1 MLKISEYIKGLT
13 SVKFRNERSLSD
25 SEIEIAK
32 FLGIK
37 KFAKVKIVD
46 ITKEDFKAVLNDEA
60 VKLLDR
66 FGFINTKTNA
76 ITLGNR
82 IFFFKSTDE
91 RKTIA
96 HELVHIYQ
104 YEKLGIDGFVQAYLD
119 EFNTNEKSKK
129 ISMEVTAYKFAKEF
143 KANGYSFK
151 NIDQDRH
158 KFISDTD

>member
-1 MLKISEYIKGLT
+1 M
-13 SVKFRNERSLSD
+13 
-25 SEIEIAK
+25 
-32 FLGIK
+32 
-37 KFAKVKIVD
+37 
-46 ITKEDFKAVLNDEA
+46 
-60 VKLLDR
+60 
-66 FGFINTKTNA
+66 
-76 ITLGNR
+76 
-82 IFFFKSTDE
+82 
-91 RKTIA
+91 
-96 HELVHIYQ
+96 HIYQ